1 MRARASSPS
10 STATSRPPDNP
21 VSGTIA
27 ESLRDAF
34 EADDVTRVASLLASD
49 VRWGGE
55 EDTDDTCHT
64 RDQVLAWYGRI
75 RDRGVRARVTEVI
88 DAGDRVVLGLA
99 LHVPGANPGAPL
111 PGRLVDPSRPMPAH
125 LFQVFRIVDGLVV
138 DIRGFPER
146 AEAVAFAG
154 GTSGS

>member
-1 MRARASSPS
+1 M
-10 STATSRPPDNP
+10 
-21 VSGTIA
+21 SGTIG

-34 EADDVTRVASLLASD
+34 EAEDVTRLAVLLAPD

-55 EDTDDTCHT
+55 EDSEDTCRT
-64 RDQVLAWYGRI
+64 RGEVLAWYGRI

-88 DAGDRVVLGLA
+88 DAGDAVVLGLG
-99 LHVPGANPGAPL
+99 LYVPGADPAAPL
-111 PGRLVDPSRPMPAH
+111 PGRLVNPSQPLPAQ
-125 LFQVFRIVDGLVV
+125 LFQVFRVVDGLVV

-154 GTSGS
+154 ATAR